1 MKNTIRVERAK
12 LQITQSEL
20 AAEIGL
26 TGTAISNIETEKS
39 KPKISTALKIAKY
52 FKLKIADIFETD

>member
-12 LQITQSEL
+12 LQITQSQL

-39 KPKISTALKIAKY
+39 EPKVKTALKIAEY